1 MAKIKTPRSNVRTT
15 TTPVQAMWLK
25 SMATLAWDK
34 MYEQMKA
41 ADLAHGGLRR
51 WHETY
56 TLTELNNAG
65 FWYGAA
71 VAFEL
76 KFGREMTGEEHDLM
90 KYVFLTKEHEV
101 KVAVG
106 KDAMGFYYYETSK
119 PKQLL
124 KLEKKFAKSSA

>member
-1 MAKIKTPRSNVRTT
+1 MAKIKTPRSNVRTA
-15 TTPVQAMWLK
+15 TTPVQEMWLK

-34 MYEQMKA
+34 MYEQMKV
-41 ADLAHGGLRR
+41 ADLAHGGRRR

-56 TLTELNNAG
+56 TLTELTNAG

-76 KFGREMTGEEHDLM
+76 KFGREMTQDDIDLV
-90 KYVFLTKEHEV
+90 KYIFLAREHEV

-119 PKQLL
+119 PAKLL
-124 KLEKKFAKSSA
+124 KLEKKFASKAV